1 VQIRLRELG
10 KKDVREIALL
20 AGVVLAL
27 LLVFIL
33 LAGRS
38 GETNLQQITHS
49 SARHTSL
56 PKPYTFPNGG
66 RQLFPDYRLVA
77 LYGTPEYPEL
87 GVLGAQDLPA
97 SVQRVKD
104 LAAQYQP
111 LTQQHVLP
119 AFEII
124 ATVASAY
131 PTDNGDYSQ
140 EVDPASLQPWVSAA
154 KDAGV
159 YVVLDLQSGR
169 TDFLTQAKMYEN
181 LLKQPNVGLALDP
194 EWRLGPGE
202 VPVTQIGSVGIAEV
216 NQTAQWLA
224 DLIVQNK
231 LPQKLF
237 VLHEF
242 RLDMLPGREQLNT
255 SHTSLAYVIQM
266 DGQGSQSAKLD
277 TWQAVT
283 ANPPAGVRFGWKNF
297 YAKDSPMLDPAGT
310 MALTPTPWYISY
322 Q

>member
-1 VQIRLRELG
+1 M
-10 KKDVREIALL
+10 KDVREIVLWSGFA
-20 AGVVLAL
+20 LAL
-27 LLVFIL
+27 LVLFGF
-33 LAGRS
+33 LACHV
-38 GETNLQQITHS
+38 GEEQAVIKQSRQML
-49 SARHTSL
+49 APPPL
-56 PKPYTFPNGG
+56 KPYEFPQGG
-66 RQLFPDYRLVA
+66 RQLFPAYRLVA
-77 LYGTPEYPEL
+77 LYGTPQYPEL
-87 GVLGAQDLPA
+87 GVLGAQDVSA
-97 SVQRVKD
+97 SIQRVRD
-104 LAAQYQP
+104 LVAQYQP
-111 LTQQHVLP
+111 LTRQHVLP

-131 PTDNGDYSQ
+131 PADNGDYSQ
-140 EVDPASLQPWVSAA
+140 GVDPATLQSWVSAA

-169 TDFLTQAKMYEN
+169 TDFLTQAQKYEE

-194 EWRLGPGE
+194 EWRLGPTE
-202 VPVTQIGSVGIAEV
+202 VPLAQIGSVSIEEV

-224 DLIVQNK
+224 DLTHQNK

-242 RLDMLPGREQLNT
+242 QLDMLPGREQLDT
-255 SHTSLAYVIQM
+255 SHSSLAYIIQM
-266 DGQGSQSAKLD
+266 DGQGAQSAKLD

-297 YAKDSPMLDPAGT
+297 YTKDSPVLDPVGT
-310 MALTPTPWYISY
+310 MALTPTPWYVSY